1 MRKLPD
7 PEYEKLVQA
16 TLESKLGIPIEAEMV
31 PVGAIPLAP
40 GGYKVMKVVDNRP
53 QKTSGEE
60 D

>member
-1 MRKLPD
+1 MDKLTVKVETVRKLPD

-40 GGYKVMKVVDNRP
+40 VVT
-53 QKTSGEE
+53 K
-60 D
+60 